1 MAEPANGGNSNPGQ
15 PPKELSME
23 IRLLLAFLLMGAVMF
38 VTPYLPFFKTT
49 PPPGGKPPETTA
61 TAPGGQPGPAGPAGQ
76 PPEASPPAA
85 AAETAHPASS
95 GATSASATAQESLPN
110 LTLETDLYRISFSN
124 RGGSI
129 RSWLLKATDAKGRL
143 RYKGNDGKPLDLIN
157 PSAGPPCPQPA
168 GAACLDSPFSLYFPG
183 QQPGAKVN
191 WTFYTQTTDPDGLGV
206 VYEFSD
212 GHTTV
217 VKTFRFKKNE
227 YLSQVSTEVTID
239 GKAIPHMI
247 EWRGG
252 FGDFTI
258 AAPAD
263 KTLYFDV
270 TANSLKDKTASNAKS
285 GPITASGNFSF
296 AGLADSYFAAVF
308 LPEDSSTT
316 QFVTFAD
323 TVRTPAEEKPQPF
336 AGAAI
341 SDGETN
347 RFELFVGPKDV
358 DLLKSVNPK
367 LEQVVDFGWISILA
381 KPLFLIVNWFNDHAV
396 HNFGWSIV
404 VVTIAI
410 NFILFPLKFTNM
422 KSMRKM
428 QALKPQIDG
437 INSKYKNIKMTDP
450 RSGEKNQ
457 EVMDLYKKNGV
468 NPMGGCFPMLLQLP
482 FFFAFYRVFTVSVE
496 MRGAPWMWVTDLS
509 QPEDFALGGVPIR
522 ILPIV
527 MIVTQFLMQKMTP
540 QANTDP
546 NQQKMMMFMPLIFG
560 YMFYRF
566 PSGLVL
572 YYLTSNLVQ
581 IAQQWFFNRTETAI
595 EAARSVEPPKKKN
608 GRK

>member
-1 MAEPANGGNSNPGQ
+1 
-15 PPKELSME
+15 ME
-23 IRLLLAFLLMGAVMF
+23 VRLLLAFLLMGAVMF

-49 PPPGGKPPETTA
+49 PPPGGKSPETTA
-61 TAPGGQPGPAGPAGQ
+61 TAPGGQPAQPGRPPEATPPSATAEAQAAPAGPL
-76 PPEASPPAA
+76 
-85 AAETAHPASS
+85 
-95 GATSASATAQESLPN
+95 SASATPQQSLPN
-110 LTLETDLYRISFSN
+110 LTVETDLYRISFSN
-124 RGGSI
+124 QGATV
-129 RSWLLKATDAKGRL
+129 RSWLLTAKDNKGRIKY
-143 RYKGNDGKPLDLIN
+143 RGNDGKPLDLIN
-157 PSAGPPCPQPA
+157 PAAGPPCAAPPTPPA
-168 GAACLDSPFSLYFPG
+168 VGPACLEFPFSLYFPDK
-183 QQPGAKVN
+183 QPTAKVN
-191 WTFYTQTTDPDGLGV
+191 WTYFTQTVDPDGLGV
-206 VYEFSD
+206 SYEYSD
-212 GHTTV
+212 GHTSV
-217 VKTFRFKKNE
+217 RKSFRFEKKS
-227 YLSQVSTEVTID
+227 YLSQVSTEVTMD
-239 GKAIPHMI
+239 GRPIPHMI

-252 FGDFTI
+252 FGDFTL
-258 AAPAD
+258 ATPAD
-263 KTLYFDV
+263 KTGYYDV
-270 TANSLKDKTASNAKS
+270 PNNKLVEKTASNAKS
-285 GPITASGNFSF
+285 GPITATGNFSF

-308 LPEDSSTT
+308 LPEGSSTT

-341 SDGETN
+341 TDGETN

-358 DLLKSVNPK
+358 DLLKSINPK

-381 KPLFLIVNWFNDHAV
+381 KPLFLIVNWFNDHAI

-428 QALKPQIDG
+428 QALKPQIDL
-437 INSKYKNIKMTDP
+437 INAKYKNIKMTDP
-450 RSGEKNQ
+450 RAGEKNQ
-457 EVMDLYKKNGV
+457 EVMDLYKKHGV

-496 MRGAPWMWVTDLS
+496 MRGAPWLWVTDLS
-509 QPEDFALGGVPIR
+509 QPEDFSIAGVAIR

-527 MIVTQFLMQKMTP
+527 MIATQFLMQKMTP
-540 QANTDP
+540 QANADP

-560 YMFYRF
+560 FMFYKF

-595 EAARSVEPPKKKN
+595 EAAKSVDPPKKKN